1 MIRFAFAGRVSTED
15 QQDPNASRNWQ
26 FGRATALIDHHGEI
40 VAEFFDIGQS
50 RSIPWKRRPQASRLL
65 DMLARPD
72 RGFDAVVIGEPQRAF
87 YGNQFGLT
95 FPVFVHYGVAL
106 WVPEVG
112 GPIDPESE
120 AHDLIM
126 SVFGGMSKGERNR
139 IKIRVRA
146 AMAAQAQV
154 EGRYLGGRPPYG
166 YRLADAGPHPN
177 PSKAA
182 DGKRLHILEPD
193 PATAPVVQRIF
204 REYLGGFGY
213 FAIAQRLTAENIPC
227 PSAYDRKR
235 NAHRSGIAWS
245 KSAVRVI
252 LTNPRYTGHEVW
264 NKQRKQE
271 SLIDVNDVALGH
283 QTHLTWNPTKD
294 WVRSDQPSH
303 EALISTETF
312 ERTQLRLA
320 ARNQRSVRSKVR
332 IQHPYAFKGLILH
345 QTCGRRM
352 QGNWNHDQAHYRC
365 RFPAEYA
372 IANKIDHPG
381 VVYLREDQIIG
392 PIDTW
397 LAQIFRRDQIEHT
410 LTMLENAQ
418 PDASAAVASMRAIR
432 QSLADCD
439 RKLNNYR
446 AALEAGTDPQ
456 LIATWTRQVQAER
469 EVAAAQ
475 LLAMEAAT
483 EARPTLSRNE
493 IRDLV
498 KSFGGLIKILRAAD
512 PTDKLEVYRQLGLKM
527 TYNHETPVGGGGWDE
542 TTTPHQKKNKNHT
555 NSGGVGVDHP
565 PPPQPVCVMVVSG
578 GGLEPPRPI
587 KGTSTSS

>member
-26 FGRATALIDHHGEI
+26 LGRAKALIDHHGHI
-40 VAEFFDIGQS
+40 VAEFFDVGQS
-50 RSIPWKRRPQASRLL
+50 RSIPWKRRPQAARLL

-193 PATAPVVQRIF
+193 PTTAPVVQRIF
-204 REYLGGFGY
+204 RDYLNGFGI
-213 FAIAQRLTAENIPC
+213 FAIAQRLTADDIPC

-235 NAHRSGIAWS
+235 NQHRSGIAWS

-252 LTNPRYTGHEVW
+252 LTNARYTGHEVW

-283 QTHLTWNPTKD
+283 QTRLTWNPTKD

-303 EALISTETF
+303 DALISTETF
-312 ERTQLRLA
+312 EQAQLRLA

-332 IQHPYAFKGLILH
+332 IQHPYAFKGLLIH
-345 QTCGRRM
+345 EKCGRRM
-352 QGNWNHDQAHYRC
+352 QGNWNHDKAHYRC

-372 IANKIDHPG
+372 IANKIDHPT
-381 VVYLREDQIIG
+381 VVYLREEQIID

-397 LAQIFRRDQIEHT
+397 LAQVFRRDQIEQS
-410 LTMLENAQ
+410 LTMLESAH
-418 PDASAAVASMRAIR
+418 PTSSAADASIRAIR
-432 QSLADCD
+432 QSLTDYD
-439 RKLNNYR
+439 RKLTSYR
-446 AALEAGTDPQ
+446 AALEADTDPQ
-456 LIATWTRQVQAER
+456 LIATWTRQAQSER
-469 EVAAAQ
+469 EAAAAQ
-475 LLAMEAAT
+475 LTAMEAEAK
-483 EARPTLSRNE
+483 ARPTLSRNE
-493 IRDLV
+493 IRQLV

-512 PTDKLEVYRQLGLKM
+512 PADKLEVYRQLGLKM
-527 TYNHETPVGGGGWDE
+527 TYNHETRVVVAE
-542 TTTPHQKKNKNHT
+542 VQ
-555 NSGGVGVDHP
+555 P
-565 PPPQPVCVMVVSG
+565 PPPVCVMVVSG